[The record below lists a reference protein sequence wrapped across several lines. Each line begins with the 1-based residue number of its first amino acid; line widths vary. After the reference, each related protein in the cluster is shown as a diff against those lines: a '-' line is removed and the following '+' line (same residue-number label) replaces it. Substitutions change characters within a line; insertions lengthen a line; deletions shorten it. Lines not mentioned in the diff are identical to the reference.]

1 MTHPSPARTPSAPGD
16 HGPVRAHG
24 TRFRHAD
31 GTPFRPWTT
40 TVPRADDATLRALAR
55 APFNKVRLTDAALP
69 LDALDHQVGAL
80 AALGVQAEVDL
91 RGRDIGA
98 TVTRLAGHPNVWW
111 CAPPDLEAQT
121 DIQELDPG
129 HHPLT
134 VHGPPGTDFG
144 APWITHASV
153 RHPETRAV
161 SGLLRDLGKP
171 VLIDDCGAEGDD
183 PGDPEHA
190 LPGTELVNRLWEA
203 VCRGGAAAHGESWGP
218 RPWSA
223 GGGRLEGTAVE
234 RVAFLREVLDAA
246 PSDAAHTPETYDA
259 STLEAPGAYVLQYL
273 GPHRYPRRAFDLPAG
288 TWRVEVL
295 DTWNMT
301 VEERG
306 DASGTRVPVGL
317 PAEPYLAIRL
327 RRR

>member
-1 MTHPSPARTPSAPGD
+1 MTHHPPTPTRSPAPDR
-16 HGPVRAHG
+16 GPVRVHG
-24 TRFRHAD
+24 TRFRYAD
-31 GTPFRPWTT
+31 GTLFHPWTT
-40 TVPRADDATLRALAR
+40 SVPQADDDTLRALAGS
-55 APFNKVRLTDAALP
+55 PFNKVRLVSTALP
-69 LDALDHQVGAL
+69 LDRLDNQVRALGSM
-80 AALGVQAEVDL
+80 GVQAEVML
-91 RGRDIGA
+91 HGRDIPE

-111 CAPPDLEAQT
+111 CAPPDPEAQT
-121 DIQELDPG
+121 DVQEHDHG

-153 RHPETRAV
+153 RHPQTRAV
-161 SGLLRDLGKP
+161 SRLVEDLCKP
-171 VLIDDCGAEGDD
+171 VLVDDCGAEGDD

-190 LPGTELVNRLWEA
+190 LPGTELVSRIWEA
-203 VCRGGAAAHGESWGP
+203 VCRGGYAAHGESWGP

-223 GGGRLEGTAVE
+223 GGGRLDGTAVE
-234 RVAFLREVLDAA
+234 RVAFLRAVLDAA
-246 PSDAAHTPETYDA
+246 PPGLAHTPETYDA
-259 STLEAPGAYVLQYL
+259 STLEAPGYVLQYL
-273 GPHRYPRRAFDLPAG
+273 GPHRYPRRPFDLPGG

-301 VEERG
+301 VRALD
-306 DASGTRVPVGL
+306 DACGTGVTVEL

>member
-1 MTHPSPARTPSAPGD
+1 MTHRPQHLD
-16 HGPVRAHG
+16 HGPVHVHG

-31 GTPFRPWTT
+31 GTPFHPWTT
-40 TVPRADDATLRALAR
+40 SVPQADDDTLRALAGS
-55 APFNKVRLTDAALP
+55 PFTKVRLVRATLP
-69 LDALDHQVGAL
+69 LDRLDHQVRAL
-80 AALGVQAEVDL
+80 AAMGVQAEVML
-91 RGRDIGA
+91 HGRDIPE

-111 CAPPDLEAQT
+111 CAPPDPEAQT
-121 DIQELDPG
+121 DIREHDHG

-134 VHGPPGTDFG
+134 VHGPPDTDFG

-153 RHPETRAV
+153 RHPQPRAV
-161 SGLLRDLGKP
+161 SGLVQDLCKP
-171 VLIDDCGAEGDD
+171 VLVDDCGAEGDD
-183 PGDPEHA
+183 PADPGHA
-190 LPGTELVNRLWEA
+190 LPGPELVSRMWEA
-203 VCRGGAAAHGESWGP
+203 VCRGGYAAHAESWGP

-234 RVAFLREVLDAA
+234 RVAFLRAVLDAA
-246 PSDAAHTPETYDA
+246 PSGLAHTPETYDA
-259 STLEAPGAYVLQYL
+259 STLEAPGYVLQYL
-273 GPHRYPRRAFDLPAG
+273 GPHRYPRRPFDLPSG

-301 VEERG
+301 VRALD
-306 DASGTRVPVGL
+306 DAGGGTDADVSTVVEL